1 LERNWNEAGS
11 HQRQATYT
19 TLPAGKYTFRAQGAT
34 STGAWSEPGASVRIE
49 ILPPFWGTW
58 WFQSACGIFMLVSL
72 WFAHGLRLQQ
82 IARQCNARLEER
94 LAERER
100 IAREL
105 HDTLLQGIQ
114 GLMWRFQAAADQI
127 PVAEPARQ
135 LIEGALD
142 RADEVIVEGRDR
154 VKGLRTAEE
163 KYRDLSE
170 TFAMVSAEL
179 AKEHAIPFQTI
190 LQGTPRALNPIVC
203 DDAYQIGREALV
215 NAFRHSLAQ
224 KIETEITFART
235 ELRLRVR
242 DDGCG
247 VDSKILEDGGRPG
260 HWGMTGMRERARKI
274 GARLDIWSRQG
285 NGTEV
290 DLRIPAS
297 IAYRA
302 RVKGWRWPWSGH
314 AAHKGNSS

>member
-1 LERNWNEAGS
+1 MWFQLLCGASGGAIVWLFYLLRLK
-11 HQRQATYT
+11 QAT
-19 TLPAGKYTFRAQGAT
+19 AQMQG
-34 STGAWSEPGASVRIE
+34 
-49 ILPPFWGTW
+49 
-58 WFQSACGIFMLVSL
+58 
-72 WFAHGLRLQQ
+72 RLD
-82 IARQCNARLEER
+82 ER

-114 GLMWRFQAAADQI
+114 GLIWRFQAGTDQI
-127 PVAEPARQ
+127 PVGEPARQ
-135 LIEGALD
+135 LLESALD

-163 KYRDLSE
+163 KYSDLSKM
-170 TFAMVSAEL
+170 FALMNAEL
-179 AKEHAIPFQTI
+179 AKEHAIPFQII
-190 LQGTPRALNPIVC
+190 LQGTPRAMNPIVC

-260 HWGMTGMRERARKI
+260 HWGMTGMRERARRI

-302 RVKGWRWPWSGH
+302 RVKGRCWPWSGH
-314 AAHKGNSS
+314 AAHKENIS